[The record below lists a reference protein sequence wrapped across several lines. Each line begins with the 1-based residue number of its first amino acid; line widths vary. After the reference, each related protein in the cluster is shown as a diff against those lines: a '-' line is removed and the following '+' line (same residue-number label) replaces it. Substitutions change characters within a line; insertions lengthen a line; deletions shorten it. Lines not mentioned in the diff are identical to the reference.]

1 LSFPRFSGVDPGI
14 WVVNCED
21 YFNVYRVPEAM
32 KVTVASMNMEGNTT
46 RWMQYFRLKHGLGT
60 WRSLSRAV
68 MLKFG
73 VDEYPKAM
81 RRLQTIKQRETL
93 EEYVQDFEEARYD
106 AIVHNP
112 GLDDA
117 FLVNQFILGLKHE
130 MQGAVMAQLST
141 IVDRAVLLAQVQQ
154 EIMDRSRSRFSKPVM
169 TNRSGGTGRS
179 EGKGGLESGNWSKER
194 QLKEYRRVNGLC
206 YTCGEKYEP
215 GHQARCGN
223 GVVAHLN
230 MLTAEDMARVLSLQ
244 RN

>member
-1 LSFPRFSGVDPGI
+1 MNRAIAVSCENPVYVTSHPRWITLHP
-14 WVVNCED
+14 
-21 YFNVYRVPEAM
+21 R
-32 KVTVASMNMEGNTT
+32 ASSNNDT
-46 RWMQYFRLKHGLGT
+46 
-60 WRSLSRAV
+60 
-68 MLKFG
+68 
-73 VDEYPKAM
+73 
-81 RRLQTIKQRETL
+81 
-93 EEYVQDFEEARYD
+93 
-106 AIVHNP
+106 
-112 GLDDA
+112 

-130 MQGAVMAQLST
+130 MQGAVMAQLPT
-141 IVDRAVLLAQVQQ
+141 TVDRVVLLAQVQQ
-154 EIMDRSRSRFSKPVM
+154 LIMDRSKSKFSKPVM